1 MYVRLVQNECKPL
14 MLKELISFYN
24 GVDPSNHNV
33 RILVVQLLSF
43 LCYDSA
49 LGNYRLNSFSR
60 RIRAFILESNK
71 VVFFFPF
78 LFSLSLYFFP
88 PELENI

>member
-1 MYVRLVQNECKPL
+1 MYIPLVQNECKPL
-14 MLKELISFYN
+14 MLQEQISFYN

-49 LGNYRLNSFSR
+49 LGNYHLNLFSS
-60 RIRAFILESNK
+60 RICAFKLESNK
-71 VVFFFPF
+71 VVFFFLF
-78 LFSLSLYFFP
+78 FSLSLFFP

>member
-1 MYVRLVQNECKPL
+1 MYIRLVQNECKPL

-43 LCYDSA
+43 LCYDST
-49 LGNYRLNSFSR
+49 LGNYHLNSSQEGYVHLYLNLIKLF
-60 RIRAFILESNK
+60 F
-71 VVFFFPF
+71 FFFPF
-78 LFSLSLYFFP
+78 LFSLSLFFSP
-88 PELENI
+88 

>member
-71 VVFFFPF
+71 VVFFFFSFSF
-78 LFSLSLYFFP
+78 LSLSIFFP
-88 PELENI
+88 LN